1 VTEAPGRHSAAAR
14 QVSGGSPA
22 KPARDPRNL
31 DFSILS
37 ERYRAGHG
45 VLGID
50 PRKSPEVIARRLGVS
65 PATVRRRFADWRTS
79 GFLRGYD
86 VLPHPGLLGGR
97 LAARLLEF
105 PDAVA
110 LERAVRPLSLVDGV
124 VQLCPSRNTLLVV
137 YFVES
142 ESRTDRRLLQLRE
155 LSGTGAIGP
164 EMSFDFPPCT
174 RRMSHADWRLVRALR
189 HAPEAKLAELAD
201 AVGQSQRTTS
211 RRFNSLLDAGAI
223 IFDPILDDARFTE
236 TLAVVVAYIDSPDR
250 SEPVRDAIRAL
261 FTQSTDSIGPTALGP
276 DGPIGTVQCLVC
288 ARTAAELDELTG
300 RVAHLPGVT
309 QALLWYE
316 RSNLP
321 VREWLDERILNLGG
335 VAR

>member
-1 VTEAPGRHSAAAR
+1 MAPPSRSPVSSSSSRGPAAR
-14 QVSGGSPA
+14 GRTGQPSAGPLVGEGAVAPA
-22 KPARDPRNL
+22 GPPARSL

-37 ERYRAGHG
+37 ERYLVDHG
-45 VLGID
+45 GPGFD

-65 PATVRRRFADWRTS
+65 PATVRRRFADWRSS
-79 GFLRGYD
+79 GFMLGYD

-142 ESRTDRRLLQLRE
+142 ESQTDRRLLQLRD

-236 TLAVVVAYIDSPDR
+236 TLAVVVA
-250 SEPVRDAIRAL
+250 
-261 FTQSTDSIGPTALGP
+261 
-276 DGPIGTVQCLVC
+276 
-288 ARTAAELDELTG
+288 
-300 RVAHLPGVT
+300 
-309 QALLWYE
+309 
-316 RSNLP
+316 
-321 VREWLDERILNLGG
+321 
-335 VAR
+335 